1 MEIKS
6 PAFTSQIITPSLRT
20 YTTYIADRDRTLTQ
34 VTEAAW
40 QTGKDTYFDMIRE
53 KDRTLD
59 GMQRSYDRSGQ
70 TISEIA
76 EARSGYLI
84 NTMA

>member
-40 QTGKDTYFDMIRE
+40 QTGKDTYFDMI
-53 KDRTLD
+53 KDKDYRLER
-59 GMQRSYDRSGQ
+59 QQYSYDRSGK